1 VTGGT
6 LAVDQPLIAQVTV
19 VDDRIRVLGIAGG
32 QATLTLTRDGLSAEA
47 MVTVLASG
55 AVMPEGT
62 ALWESAPLGEP
73 SVKRG
78 QVLRANRADD
88 GSSLS
93 ADLFFVDE
101 GTEGAGRYIY
111 RLNNRP
117 TVIRAMTFDGQ
128 ELWSRSFA
136 GEAMIKDLAADARGG
151 LLLVLKATYDT
162 DGLPQ
167 RVQRIDGATGAV
179 SWEYFA
185 PDDGDL
191 SEVAVH
197 PDGTVFVSTE
207 GYYYPDVT
215 YLVGLD
221 GETGAVRQWRLPNGS
236 SPTGPVVRD
245 DGSVVVLF
253 NPADDE
259 GRHLQ
264 LATLNT
270 GSSAPAFSDLYLA
283 TPKRWLY
290 PYQYRL
296 IPHGD
301 ALLLARKEYGTDVI
315 RISPDGVMGPPT
327 TLLTPDVPV
336 AQVEYAVAGGT
347 GMALIKRQTGEYDR
361 PYNVYKASFDPV
373 TLALSGVVPFGTD
386 PYLTP
391 RFITSEGT
399 VYISGEMFGSND
411 TQVVPGLWG
420 GLSGTA
426 WLSLGPEVDSDLS
439 SSYLAGGSDSTNA
452 TRLRLDTTLEAAAV
466 RFLNDNLV
474 PSQLLSRE
482 VGARVCEVKK
492 NSSTLGFAYGRRV
505 LGPPCRAIDWGHEDE
520 VKCVV
525 NPTPSLCVP
534 IPGTSITYVAEA
546 HTHPFGDDPGNSA
559 SGGDQLRIKSLF
571 DNGMYGTGYLANSYG
586 IVWYYGYTGE
596 PLNGVWD
603 QHYVPDPGSTSEPRQ
618 PVRVRTL
625 RK

>member
-1 VTGGT
+1 
-6 LAVDQPLIAQVTV
+6 
-19 VDDRIRVLGIAGG
+19 
-32 QATLTLTRDGLSAEA
+32 

-136 GEAMIKDLAADARGG
+136 GEAVIKDLAADARGG

-290 PYQYRL
+290 PYQYPL

-327 TLLTPDVPV
+327 TLVTPDVPV
-336 AQVEYAVAGGT
+336 AQVEYAVAGST
-347 GMALIKRQTGEYDR
+347 GMALIKRQTGQYDR

-391 RFITSEGT
+391 RFIGSDGG

-411 TQVVPGLWG
+411 TQVGSGLWARLG
-420 GLSGTA
+420 GTASLLEGPQVDLHPSFSYLSG
-426 WLSLGPEVDSDLS
+426 
-439 SSYLAGGSDSTNA
+439 SSYSTNRGSRPITVGVDFA
-452 TRLRLDTTLEAAAV
+452 PGIKAAWSYNGASPLSTEEWESLKNMALAAARTAFAGYAV
-466 RFLNDNLV
+466 DFSEV
-474 PSQLLSRE
+474 PPGNQYDRE
-482 VGARVCEVKK
+482 VHVKNTSDKGDGATFPVYKYSDVHFWTVNSTMAALPELGCGTVNIDVCAVQTGRPRSELITALGRGVGNTAAHELGHQAGLNF
-492 NSSTLGFAYGRRV
+492 NSHTGGMDCYDSPSAVGQYAKFFGTLRWSNNAKEMMR
-505 LGPPCRAIDWGHEDE
+505 
-520 VKCVV
+520 
-525 NPTPSLCVP
+525 
-534 IPGTSITYVAEA
+534 
-546 HTHPFGDDPGNSA
+546 
-559 SGGDQLRIKSLF
+559 
-571 DNGMYGTGYLANSYG
+571 
-586 IVWYYGYTGE
+586 
-596 PLNGVWD
+596 
-603 QHYVPDPGSTSEPRQ
+603 
-618 PVRVRTL
+618 RTL
-625 RK
+625 TLR